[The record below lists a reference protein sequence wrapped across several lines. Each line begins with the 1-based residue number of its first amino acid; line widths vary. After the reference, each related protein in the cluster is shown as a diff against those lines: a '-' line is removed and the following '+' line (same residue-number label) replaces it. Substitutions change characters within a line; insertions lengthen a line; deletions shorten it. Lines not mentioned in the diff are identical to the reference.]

1 MMKGVPFQD
10 EPLVRYAYE
19 ICRWHHERYDGRGY
33 PDGLVGEQISPWA
46 QVVALADVY
55 DALSCRRVYKRPFPR
70 SQVLE
75 MIRTGQCGL
84 FNPRLLD
91 SFLAAEDQ
99 LFTLYQNLP
108 DAQGL

>member
-1 MMKGVPFQD
+1 MP
-10 EPLVRYAYE
+10 
-19 ICRWHHERYDGRGY
+19 
-33 PDGLVGEQISPWA
+33 S
-46 QVVALADVY
+46 
-55 DALSCRRVYKRPFPR
+55 PFPR